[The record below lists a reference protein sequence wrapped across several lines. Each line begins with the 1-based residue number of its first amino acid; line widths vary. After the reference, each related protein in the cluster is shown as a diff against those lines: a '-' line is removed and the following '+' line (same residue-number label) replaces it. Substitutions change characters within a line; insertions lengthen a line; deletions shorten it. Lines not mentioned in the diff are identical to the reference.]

1 MNQHGGAAPQST
13 APVSVPDA
21 DAGVAPQSGLRRS
34 LENRHIVM
42 IALGGIIGAGLFVG
56 SGAVINR
63 TGPAAVLSYALSGVL
78 MILVIR
84 AIGEMAVARPSS
96 GSVANFSRDGL
107 GNWAGFSVGW
117 LYWYFWVVVA
127 AIEAVAGAGI
137 LSNYLPGVPAWLLC
151 LGLVLVLTAINLL
164 SVKAYGEA
172 EFWFASIK
180 VIAIIFFIC
189 VTGLFLLGVVGK
201 PEGHQTGDGPGF
213 RLLRAVDPADRG
225 GRAVGH
231 PVHR

>member
-1 MNQHGGAAPQST
+1 
-13 APVSVPDA
+13 
-21 DAGVAPQSGLRRS
+21 
-34 LENRHIVM
+34 
-42 IALGGIIGAGLFVG
+42 
-56 SGAVINR
+56 
-63 TGPAAVLSYALSGVL
+63 AVLSYAVSGVL

-96 GSVANFSRDGL
+96 GSVANFSREGL

-117 LYWYFWVVVA
+117 LYWYFWVIVA

-137 LSNYLPGVPAWLLC
+137 LVNYVPGVPAWLLC
-151 LGLVLVLTAINLL
+151 LGLVLVMTGINLL

-189 VTGLFLLGVVGK
+189 VTGLYLLDQPVRPRRSLPVRHRGRTRGQCHGAVL
-201 PEGHQTGDGPGF
+201 DGWC
-213 RLLRAVDPADRG
+213 RDRD
-225 GRAVGH
+225 
-231 PVHR
+231 HRRRRVQEARRVRGQS